1 MSNMQKLLI
10 AIANELEHNTLRP
23 CELNRLARSLDGIN
37 SLYHEKL
44 VLAAF
49 GVDEKGESND
59 A

>member
-1 MSNMQKLLI
+1 MSNMQKLLN
-10 AIANELEHNTLRP
+10 AIADELNKNNLYP
-23 CELNRLARSLDGIN
+23 CELKRLARSLDGIN
-37 SLYHEKL
+37 SLYHEEL

>member
-1 MSNMQKLLI
+1 MSNMQKLLN
-10 AIANELEHNTLRP
+10 AIADELYNNNLYP
-23 CELNRLARSLDGIN
+23 CELKRLARSLDGIN
-37 SLYHEKL
+37 SLYHEEL

>member
-1 MSNMQKLLI
+1 MSNMQKLLN
-10 AIANELEHNTLRP
+10 AIADELNHNTLRP

-37 SLYHEKL
+37 ALYHEEL

>member
-10 AIANELEHNTLRP
+10 AIANELYNNSLHA
-23 CELNRLARSLDGIN
+23 CELKRLARSLDGIN
-37 SLYHEKL
+37 ALYHEEL